1 MESYG
6 YRERKKGG
14 FFKYTLI
21 ILSTIAITLYV
32 NNAVQKANEID
43 DFAKK
48 LSDEENTPK
57 QKEITEFNLTKA
69 SNYIERAM
77 QSTVGIGLIKPSGT
91 SVFDLD
97 LARKWGLRN
106 RNNSIRKRVY
116 TYQSTFGT
124 KGWGKNSSNTKFWK
138 ISARQGGLERRK
150 HRFKYNKNRGKR
162 IGSGNIRRFK

>member
-106 RNNSIRKRVY
+106 RNNSIRKGVY

-124 KGWGKNSSNTKFWK
+124 KGWCQNSSNTKFWK